1 MKTLT
6 ILVLVSSNLF
16 SQNIREKVAV
26 LDFEING
33 LNVEN
38 SSGFTNRIIMSLF
51 ETGQYIV
58 IERSKIQELLEEQN
72 SKNIGC
78 TNSQCAVEIGKII
91 GVRKVILGNIDKTGD
106 LFSVSARIVDV
117 ESGNILNFY
126 SEDCNNCSIE
136 DISTLLIPTIAMKI
150 ANKPLP
156 KIKITDIKNAENQ
169 YNSSSK
175 ASKVLLIVGYSLL
188 VAGTPLTII
197 GGAKS
202 FDEITIPG
210 SISTGLGLIV
220 IPIGH
225 IHLHKALKSKRIIK
239 SYNK

>member
-117 ESGNILNFY
+117 E
-126 SEDCNNCSIE
+126 
-136 DISTLLIPTIAMKI
+136 
-150 ANKPLP
+150 
-156 KIKITDIKNAENQ
+156 
-169 YNSSSK
+169 
-175 ASKVLLIVGYSLL
+175 
-188 VAGTPLTII
+188 
-197 GGAKS
+197 
-202 FDEITIPG
+202 
-210 SISTGLGLIV
+210 
-220 IPIGH
+220 
-225 IHLHKALKSKRIIK
+225 
-239 SYNK
+239 